1 MKPMVLI
8 FSLLLTAT
16 GPAAIAQSQQ
26 CLQLTEQLLKEL
38 DVDAGQEA
46 SMEAKAETQRRLL
59 RSRGCDPQNTG
70 YDIGVE
76 GIRLNRQL
84 DPGPEE
90 KRPFRLDQLF
100 QIQY

>member
-1 MKPMVLI
+1 MKPIVLAI
-8 FSLLLTAT
+8 SLLLTAM
-16 GPAAIAQSQQ
+16 GPAATAQSQG

-38 DVDAGQEA
+38 DVDAGPEA
-46 SMEAKAETQRRLL
+46 SIDATAETQRRLL
-59 RSRGCDPQNTG
+59 RSRGCDPQATG
-70 YDIGVE
+70 YEMGVE

-100 QIQY
+100 QIKY